1 MRAGFEVASEG
12 VCKTILWSR
21 AFTQNPTQQRNARQ
35 RTAPRKSTLMYAKYM
50 ADYNNTCVSIAAV
63 ARISYLR
70 ARQTVVTEVYRVC

>member
-1 MRAGFEVASEG
+1 
-12 VCKTILWSR
+12 
-21 AFTQNPTQQRNARQ
+21 
-35 RTAPRKSTLMYAKYM
+35 MYAKYM